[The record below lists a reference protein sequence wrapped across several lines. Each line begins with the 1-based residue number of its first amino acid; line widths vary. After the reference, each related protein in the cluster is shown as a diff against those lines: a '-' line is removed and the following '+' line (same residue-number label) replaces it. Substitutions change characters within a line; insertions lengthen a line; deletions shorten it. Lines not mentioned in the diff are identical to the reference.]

1 MIGVVLG
8 ALTWGTLGVIGVSAI
23 LALNPSALIIIKL
36 FGGGY
41 LMFLSLS
48 SLKKLCI
55 FMIYMAASLKAYFSL
70 FLRLQ
75 A

>member
-48 SLKKLCI
+48 SLKK
-55 FMIYMAASLKAYFSL
+55 
-70 FLRLQ
+70 R
-75 A
+75 